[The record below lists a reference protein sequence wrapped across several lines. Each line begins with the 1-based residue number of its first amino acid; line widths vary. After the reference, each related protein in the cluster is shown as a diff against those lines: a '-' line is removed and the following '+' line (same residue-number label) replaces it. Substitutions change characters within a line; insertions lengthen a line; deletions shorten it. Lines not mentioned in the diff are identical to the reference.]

1 MQEELLALKNS
12 SESLGAI
19 FIQSQLTPIGKQF
32 NKLSLEVANWIDQVE
47 TNQVDATSAL
57 RAIINAQAAT
67 YMKISSMLATSINK
81 LPANKEF
88 ETKPTVQPN
97 VEQEKTN
104 QKPAMTVAK
113 KEIVK
118 NKPQQPRKARF
129 TSNDPMVNLSPENK
143 QVQETPVIEGYLG
156 SMYHDIL
163 ATSQSPV
170 KQVAIKSVPL
180 ALSNARTP
188 QVYFPPEADSE
199 SHAASVVDSEASS
212 VMETEEERV
221 IALHDFDARSDIELS
236 IRKGDIIMVR
246 KRQGTWIFGRIL
258 KSHAV
263 ISGSQEQ
270 NPLRFRRGPPQ
281 PQHKKETNYGWIPAA
296 FVTKYRHH

>member
-1 MQEELLALKNS
+1 MKEDLLALKNS
-12 SESLGAI
+12 SESLGTI

-32 NKLSLEVANWIDQVE
+32 NKLSLEVASLINRVE
-47 TNQVDATSAL
+47 TKEIDTTSAL
-57 RAIINAQAAT
+57 IAIISAQSAT
-67 YMKISSMLATSINK
+67 YTRISSMLATSLNK
-81 LPANKEF
+81 LPSSNN
-88 ETKPTVQPN
+88 TKPAAQPN
-97 VEQEKTN
+97 VEAEKV
-104 QKPAMTVAK
+104 QKAMPVAK

-118 NKPQQPRKARF
+118 NKQQPRKARF

-143 QVQETPVIEGYLG
+143 PVQESPVIEGYLG
-156 SMYHDIL
+156 NMYHDIL

-170 KQVAIKSVPL
+170 KQVAIKSVPFGM
-180 ALSNARTP
+180 SNAKTP

-263 ISGSQEQ
+263 ISGGQDQ

-281 PQHKKETNYGWIPAA
+281 PQSKKDGYGWIPAA
-296 FVTKYRHH
+296 FVTKFRHH